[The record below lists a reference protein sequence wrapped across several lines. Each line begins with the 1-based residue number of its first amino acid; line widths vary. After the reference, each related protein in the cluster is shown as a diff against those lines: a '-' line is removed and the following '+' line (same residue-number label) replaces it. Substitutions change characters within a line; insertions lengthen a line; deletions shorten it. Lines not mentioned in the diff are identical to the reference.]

1 MNSYEELRQEFAK
14 DSFRQILKDKLG
26 DKCANC
32 GSKDLVEYHHV
43 VPLVHGGTNNLGNIV
58 PLCHECHLKA
68 HNKHNHG
75 NAYKKAKED
84 GRVGRKHK
92 MSYEECLPYLEAYF
106 SNKIGTREFKE
117 KCKYAP
123 DSKISNRAYVKRYK
137 KEHNIKHFY
146 NNVDLLASQERRL
159 ASLEKDLK
167 NS

>member
-1 MNSYEELRQEFAK
+1 MDGYEELRQEFAK

-32 GSKDLVEYHHV
+32 GSKNLVEYHHV

-68 HNKHNHG
+68 HDKHSHG
-75 NAYKKAKED
+75 DAYKKAKED

-106 SNKIGTREFKE
+106 SNKIGSFEFKE
-117 KCKYAP
+117 KCKFKP
-123 DSKISNRAYVKRYK
+123 GTKMSNIVYVKRYK
-137 KEHNIKHFY
+137 KEHNIEHFY
-146 NNVDLLASQERRL
+146 NNVDLLAKKKKRL
-159 ASLEKDLK
+159 KK
-167 NS
+167 

>member
-68 HNKHNHG
+68 HDKHSHG
-75 NAYKKAKED
+75 DAYKKAKED
-84 GRVGRKHK
+84 GRIGKKHK

-106 SNKIGTREFKE
+106 SNKIGTFEFKE
-117 KCKYAP
+117 KCKFKP
-123 DSKISNRAYVKRYK
+123 GTKMSNIGYVKRYK

-146 NNVDLLASQERRL
+146 NNVDLLASQEKR
-159 ASLEKDLK
+159 LK
-167 NS
+167 N

>member
-68 HNKHNHG
+68 HDKHSHG
-75 NAYKKAKED
+75 DAYKKAKED

-123 DSKISNRAYVKRYK
+123 DSKISSRAYVKRYK

-159 ASLEKDLK
+159 ASLEKNEK

>member
-75 NAYKKAKED
+75 DAYKKAKED

-106 SNKIGTREFKE
+106 SNEIGTRELIE
-117 KCKYAP
+117 KCKYKP
-123 DSKISNRAYVKRYK
+123 GTKISNRAYVKRYK
-137 KEHNIKHFY
+137 KEHNIEHFY
-146 NNVDLLASQERRL
+146 NNVDLLASQEIRL
-159 ASLEKDLK
+159 ASLEKNEK
-167 NS
+167 N

>member
-14 DSFRQILKDKLG
+14 DSFRKALKDKLG
-26 DKCANC
+26 NKCANC

-75 NAYKKAKED
+75 DAYKKAKED

-106 SNKIGTREFKE
+106 SNEIGTRELIE
-117 KCKYAP
+117 KCKYKP
-123 DSKISNRAYVKRYK
+123 GTKISNRAYVKRYK
-137 KEHNIKHFY
+137 KEHNIEHFY
-146 NNVDLLASQERRL
+146 NNVDLLASQEKRL
-159 ASLEKDLK
+159 ASQEKRLK

>member
-1 MNSYEELRQEFAK
+1 MNSYEELRQEFTK
-14 DSFRQILKDKLG
+14 DSFRGMLKDMLG

-75 NAYKKAKED
+75 DAYKKAKED

-106 SNKIGTREFKE
+106 SNKIGTSEFKE
-117 KCKYAP
+117 KCKYGPNTKMSGIAH
-123 DSKISNRAYVKRYK
+123 VKRYK
-137 KEHNIKHFY
+137 KEHNIKRFY

-159 ASLEKDLK
+159 DTLEKNGK
-167 NS
+167 